1 MKEEFDRLT
10 EEAEEIRN
18 SNQITIND
26 AIDDDDIY
34 TLLLHYD
41 DKVMVCKHSTKQ
53 DIDFPK
59 DVTIEEIIIKLKEM
73 K

>member
-1 MKEEFDRLT
+1 MKTVYDRLL
-10 EEAEEIRN
+10 EEAEEVRHFA
-18 SNQITIND
+18 QKTIND
-26 AIDDDDIY
+26 TLNNGDSY

-41 DKVMVCKHSTKQ
+41 DKVMVHKHSTKQ

-59 DVTIEEIIIKLKEM
+59 DVTVEEIITKLKGM